1 MATSMIGALMLGL
14 LMAGGQASAQEAQA
28 VAEGHAIALKV
39 CAICH
44 VIGPDQ
50 AEPPQMKPP
59 APDFTEIAQR
69 PNVTEPFLRD
79 FLMKPHGE
87 GRALSA
93 MPGFLI
99 PGPQADA
106 VIAYL
111 LSLKPRP

>member
-1 MATSMIGALMLGL
+1 MLP
-14 LMAGGQASAQEAQA
+14 AGGTRKWSPTAAGSGSRYAPYAMSSPA
-28 VAEGHAIALKV
+28 
-39 CAICH
+39 
-44 VIGPDQ
+44 DQ

-59 APDFTEIAQR
+59 APNFTEIARR
-69 PNVTEPFLRD
+69 PYVTEPFLRD

-87 GRALSA
+87 ARALSA

-111 LSLKPRP
+111 LSLEPGP